1 LNSVSPALQALADEL
16 ELGPAAPV
24 LHTLSVLYR
33 EVDLEVERQSV
44 GLELP
49 CRAGCDACCRE
60 SVFLSA
66 PEFLLV
72 ASHLAASWSKSE
84 LTALLDQMSALADR
98 FADEL
103 ELLESIL
110 PGAERDEVAARVKF
124 DCPFLSDSRCRIYS
138 VRELNARTFGSS
150 WDATRHEAYG
160 CELTHARLRVL
171 GPEVGPKLAGAREMR
186 ARLTNTLPNT
196 ARVHVYPW
204 WFTRYR
210 ALVERLAA

>member
-1 LNSVSPALQALADEL
+1 MSPALQALADEL
-16 ELGPAAPV
+16 ELGPAASV
-24 LHTLSVLYR
+24 LDTLSALYIEVDR
-33 EVDLEVERQSV
+33 EVEARSA

-49 CRAGCDACCRE
+49 CRAGCDACCKE

-84 LTALLDQMSALADR
+84 LTALLDQMSALTDR

-124 DCPFLSDSRCRIYS
+124 DCPFLFESKCRIYS

-150 WDATRHEAYG
+150 WDGTRHEAYG

-171 GPEVGPKLAGAREMR
+171 SPEVGPKLASAREMR
-186 ARLTNTLPNT
+186 MKLANALPGT
-196 ARVHVYPW
+196 ARVHVHPW